1 MKPIALLLD
10 LDGVLITTPTWKMD
24 EIHTDGYSQ
33 FNVVCVENLN
43 QILNFGR
50 FEIYISSTRRKNKTI
65 EEFNQIFKNR
75 GISQEIKDFL
85 PLNDDFV
92 SRKEEIQVFLKQTKI
107 EDFLI
112 IDDDKTTLGLPD
124 KFKSRLILTEFLN
137 GLSSENVVLVK
148 ALLKNE

>member
-1 MKPIALLLD
+1 MKLCVILCVPIVIYRDCVTKNRKMRKIALLLD

-65 EEFNQIFKNR
+65 EEFIR
-75 GISQEIKDFL
+75 
-85 PLNDDFV
+85 
-92 SRKEEIQVFLKQTKI
+92 FLK
-107 EDFLI
+107 
-112 IDDDKTTLGLPD
+112 
-124 KFKSRLILTEFLN
+124 TEEFH
-137 GLSSENVVLVK
+137 K
-148 ALLKNE
+148 KLKLFYP